1 MPSHLSRWWTMRLN
15 KLLARAGVASRRKA
29 DDLIAAGRVRIDGQT
44 ATTLG
49 SDVGPLQSIE
59 VDGRPVQPPEE
70 TVVYLLSKPAGV
82 LSAVTDS
89 RGRTTVVDLVRDS
102 RRLFP
107 VGRLDRD
114 TTGVLLITNDGELAN
129 RLTHPRYG
137 VEKGY
142 TAEVKGR
149 LARQAIA
156 DLRGGSHIRG
166 GLRVRAT
173 VRQVGRHG
181 RNTLYDITLTEG
193 KKREIKRIFEHAG
206 LPLVRLHRHSFAGLS
221 SDSLAAGRY
230 RRLRRSEIKR
240 LYALSRP
247 QDDLQTS

>member
-1 MPSHLSRWWTMRLN
+1 MRLN

-44 ATTLG
+44 TTTLG
-49 SDVGPLQSIE
+49 SNVGPLQSIE

-70 TVVYLLSKPAGV
+70 TVVYLLSKPSGV
-82 LSAVTDS
+82 LSAVTDA
-89 RGRTTVVDLVRDS
+89 RGRATVVDLVRDS

-142 TAEVKGR
+142 TAEVKGH
-149 LARQAIA
+149 LSRQVIA
-156 DLRGGSHIRG
+156 DLERGTRIKG
-166 GLRVRAT
+166 GLQVRAT
-173 VRQVGRHG
+173 VRSVGRHG
-181 RNTLYDITLTEG
+181 GNTLYDITLAEG
-193 KKREIKRIFEHAG
+193 KKREIKRIFEYAD

-221 SDSLAAGRY
+221 SDSLAPGRY
-230 RRLRRSEIKR
+230 RRLRRAEISR